1 MPKTKPPQTA
11 SLALETPLVIM
22 GHVIGPYR
30 VRGWVKVS
38 PYTEYIDG
46 LLDYRSW
53 WLNKENEDHWREISL
68 IDGSVSGNVINAH
81 LEGYEDRTRAA
92 QLKGMQI
99 AVPRSCL
106 PVLPENGNLGYYWS
120 DLIGVRVINLHD
132 EVLGNIVGLFETGA
146 NDVLRISSASA
157 DTKTKEILVPFI
169 AQYIIKID
177 LKLRQVT
184 VDWNRDY

>member
-1 MPKTKPPQTA
+1 
-11 SLALETPLVIM
+11 M
-22 GHVIGPYR
+22 GHVIGPHGI
-30 VRGWVKVS
+30 RGWIKVS
-38 PYTEYIDG
+38 PYTEYVDG
-46 LLDYRSW
+46 LLDYHSW
-53 WLNKENEDHWREISL
+53 WLNKENEDRWREVSL
-68 IDGSVSGNVINAH
+68 INGSVNGNVINAH

-99 AVPRSCL
+99 SFPRSCL
-106 PVLPENGNLGYYWS
+106 PVLPENTNLCYNWS

-132 EVLGNIVGLFETGA
+132 EVLGNIVGLFESGT

-157 DTKTKEILVPFI
+157 DTKTKEILVPLI

-184 VDWNRDY
+184 VDSDRDY